1 MLIDP
6 AILAQNEILD
16 EAERLLA
23 EAGKDINKRA
33 DAIDQIA
40 QTLYAIGDEGTI
52 DLFVDEICSKHRI
65 KKKVFTAKLE
75 RLARQN
81 KPVVN
86 GSFNPA
92 ELPEGV
98 GLEAYEKGWFKHN
111 QCYMFITKDGLF
123 KASNYVVTPLYHIYS
138 KKDNKR
144 IIRLT
149 NEFGVSKILDVP
161 SRIMTSPDQFQGL
174 IFGEG
179 NYIFFGSRF
188 HFYRILEDYSR
199 NFPVANELRT
209 LGWQREGFYAF
220 ANGIYADKWTP
231 VDDLGVAEYNKQ
243 LYFSPSFSSIYADVR
258 EDDDDYENDR
268 FFIYKPPPPDFS
280 LYRWT
285 ELMLLVYGQKARI
298 AIAFTIACIFRD
310 IIYERYKIFPLLF
323 LFGDK
328 GTGKSQLAWSLSN
341 IFFDNMPGFNLNS
354 GTQVGFFRRLSRVK
368 NAICWYDEYTN
379 DIDEKR
385 FQAIKASYDGLGH
398 EKGEKSQDNRTTV
411 TKINSGIMVS
421 GQYLPNRD
429 SNALFSRS
437 ILLSFEPKNYTKEE
451 TDNYD
456 NLKKL
461 EEDGLSGILPEILR
475 HRTTIIKDYAHRF
488 TTIFEDIK
496 DYMLKNDYAFDERL
510 IRNFA
515 CILTPIKILEET
527 KTLAFTFQ
535 ELYDD
540 SITQIL
546 DMTRQIASSESVS
559 TFWAMIEFL
568 LDEGRIAEGIDFKIE
583 NVTQIKGLTLK
594 SGETTD
600 KTFNEPRELLFIRF
614 GKIHPLYMEAHRRQY
629 GKNGIELVSLT
640 HYLKHH
646 KAFVGT
652 VKTTRFNTTNTS
664 AFVFDHKTLNKI
676 LTRIYHV
683 TTNDDP
689 TTSSTDAI
697 HRVSSHDH
705 ASNQPQQQQ
714 FTYNPN
720 IKPPY

>member
-16 EAERLLA
+16 EADKLIA
-23 EAGKDINKRA
+23 EAGKDINKKTK
-33 DAIDQIA
+33 AIDQIA
-40 QTLYAIGDEGTI
+40 QKLYAIGDKGTI
-52 DLFVDEICSKHRI
+52 DLFVDEICSKHKI
-65 KKKVFTAKLE
+65 KKKVFIAKLK
-75 RLARQN
+75 RLERQN
-81 KPVVN
+81 KPTVN
-86 GSFNPA
+86 GDFNTA
-92 ELPEGV
+92 DLPEGI
-98 GLEAYEKGWFKHN
+98 GIEAYEKGWFKHN
-111 QCYMFITKDGLF
+111 HSYMFITKDGLF
-123 KASNYVVTPLYHIYS
+123 KASNYTVSPLYHIYS

-144 IIRLT
+144 IIKLT

-161 SRIMTSPDQFQGL
+161 SKIMTSPDQFQGL

-179 NYIFFGSRF
+179 NYIFFGSRY
-188 HFYRILEDYSR
+188 HFYRVLEDYSK
-199 NFPVANELRT
+199 NFPVASELRT

-220 ANGIYADKWTP
+220 ANGLYTNKWNP
-231 VDDLGVAEYNKQ
+231 VDELGVAEYDKK

-268 FFIYKPPPPDFS
+268 FFIYKPPPENLS
-280 LYRWT
+280 LYQWT
-285 ELMLLVYGQKARI
+285 KLMLLVYEQKAQI
-298 AIAFTIACIFRD
+298 AIAFTIACVFRD

-341 IFFDNMPGFNLNS
+341 VFFNNMPGFNLNS

-398 EKGEKSQDNRTTV
+398 EKGEKSQDNRTIV

-461 EEDGLSGILPEILR
+461 EENGLSGILPEILQ
-475 HRTTIIKDYAHRF
+475 HREIIIKNYARQF
-488 TTIFEDIK
+488 TAIFEDIK
-496 DYMLKNDYAFDERL
+496 DYMIQNDYAFDERL

-515 CILTPIKILEET
+515 CILTPVKILDET
-527 KTLAFTFQ
+527 KKLAFTFQ
-535 ELYDD
+535 QLYDL
-540 SITQIL
+540 SIYQIL
-546 DMTRQIASSESVS
+546 NMTRQISSSESVS

-568 LDEGRIAEGIDFKIE
+568 LDEGRITEGIDFKTE
-583 NVTQIKGLTLK
+583 NVTQIKGLTTK
-594 SGETTD
+594 SGKTID
-600 KTFNEPRELLFIRF
+600 KSFNEPRELLFMRF

-629 GKNGIELVSLT
+629 GKNGIELVSLK
-640 HYLKHH
+640 HYLRHH
-646 KAFVGT
+646 KAFIGKVAS
-652 VKTTRFNTTNTS
+652 TRFNTINTS
-664 AFVFDHKTLNKI
+664 AYVFDHKTLNKI
-676 LTRIYHV
+676 LTRIYHI
-683 TTNDDP
+683 TSNNTEPSHNNDP
-689 TTSSTDAI
+689 
-697 HRVSSHDH
+697 SH
-705 ASNQPQQQQ
+705 NQNSDKPQQQQ
-714 FTYNPN
+714 FVYDPN